1 MPRKAL
7 RFPKRKQLMRQII
20 NITSE
25 KDLTGLYAK
34 KKKGSFFIL
43 YTSLWDGACQRLQA
57 QVDKW
62 REHEGEETLYIIN
75 SWDMPAAFSMFMI
88 TSAPSLVSVKKGK
101 VKVNVEFPTIYR
113 FFDVSGE

>member
-1 MPRKAL
+1 
-7 RFPKRKQLMRQII
+7 MRQII

-43 YTSLWDGACQRLQA
+43 YTSLWDVACQRLQA

-88 TSAPSLVSVKKGK
+88 TSAPSLVSVKRGK
-101 VKVNVEFPTIYR
+101 
-113 FFDVSGE
+113 